1 MGSLDAFMAETPKS
15 SPSVRSILWRL
26 LASPVDRS
34 TAGSALRHVGPNWFA
49 SVMGTGI
56 VANAAATLPL
66 HLPGLLGGAEV
77 IWVTDV
83 VLCLALVVAT
93 AGHWL
98 RHRDAARQHGRDPA
112 MAQFY
117 GAPPMAL
124 LTLGAGA
131 LLVGRHLLGLR
142 AGVDLDWLL
151 WGAGTLSGLAAC
163 VVIPYRMF
171 TQIEIP
177 ADGAFG
183 GWLMPIVP
191 PMVSAGTGPL
201 LLPYLPAGADRQTLF
216 VGLFALFGMSLVT
229 ALIVIT
235 LVWSRL
241 VHHGTSGST
250 RVPTLWIVLGP
261 LGQSITAAG
270 LLATE
275 AHLAAPAHLAP
286 AFVAFGVLFGVPVW
300 GFAVLWI
307 ALASALTIR
316 TARRRLPFALTWWS
330 FTFPVGTFV
339 TGTTRLAALTHL
351 PALRIAAL
359 VSYAGLLG
367 AWLTVALGTLRAA
380 LSGEAFVPPPAQSA
394 RPVAAKEPARALATS
409 G

>member
-1 MGSLDAFMAETPKS
+1 MPPTPRHL
-15 SPSVRSILWRL
+15 PSRTPILARL
-26 LASPVDRS
+26 LASPVDQ
-34 TAGSALRHVGPNWFA
+34 AAEEPALRHVGPNWFA

-66 HLPGLLGGAEV
+66 HLPGLLAAAEV
-77 IWVTDV
+77 VWVADGLLFV
-83 VLCLALVVAT
+83 ALLVAT
-93 AGHWL
+93 AAHWL
-98 RHRDAARQHGRDPA
+98 RHRDAARRHGRDPA

-117 GAPPMAL
+117 GAPPMAM

-142 AGVDLDWLL
+142 LGVDLDWLL
-151 WGAGTLSGLAAC
+151 WGAGTLTGLAAC
-163 VVIPYRMF
+163 VVVPYRMF
-171 TQIEIP
+171 TQIEVA

-201 LLPYLPAGADRQTLF
+201 LLPYLPAGPDRQTLF

-235 LVWSRL
+235 LIWSRL
-241 VHHGTSGST
+241 VHHGTSGT
-250 RVPTLWIVLGP
+250 ARVPTLWIVLGP
-261 LGQSITAAG
+261 LGQSVTAAG
-270 LLATE
+270 LLAAE

-286 AFVAFGVLFGVPVW
+286 AFEAFGVLFGVPVW

-307 ALASALTIR
+307 ALVGALTVR
-316 TARRRLPFALTWWS
+316 TARRGLPFALTWWS

-339 TGTTRLAALTHL
+339 TGTTRLAGLTHL
-351 PALRIAAL
+351 PAFRVAA
-359 VSYAGLLG
+359 VAAYAGLVG
-367 AWLTVALGTLRAA
+367 AWATVALGTLRSV
-380 LSGEAFVPPPAQSA
+380 LRGEAFTPTPAHLAQPTA
-394 RPVAAKEPARALATS
+394 RKEPGAGALAEVLA